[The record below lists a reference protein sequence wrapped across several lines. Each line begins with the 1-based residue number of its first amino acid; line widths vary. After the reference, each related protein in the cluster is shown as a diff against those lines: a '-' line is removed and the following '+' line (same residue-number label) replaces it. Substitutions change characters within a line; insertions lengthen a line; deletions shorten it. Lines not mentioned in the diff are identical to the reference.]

1 MRLICGFFQLDGSVA
16 SESLLRKMISQLDV
30 PRLRPSICVWREGP
44 VALAVLDFSERGGAA
59 ASLPENASTV
69 LAADV
74 RLDEQATL
82 ARSIATTTRISD
94 DALLLEVLARTG
106 PLGLDK
112 VYGDFAF
119 ATWNKTSQL
128 LTCGRDVFG
137 IRPLSYAHQAGKR
150 FAFASFGRVLHES
163 GVVPKTVDEDALAR
177 RLAHAAR
184 ADDSLI
190 AGIKRLPAA
199 HYMQVS
205 RDGISIKPYWQL
217 DRAAIGTRDC
227 SPEDAAR
234 ELRRLVADAV
244 QCRLKS
250 AAEIGAH
257 LSGGLDSSAIA
268 VLASRQLGEQGRAL
282 HAYSFLDRQRN
293 DVTFEDETAFVQSVL
308 DQEGSIDWT
317 PIRPPA
323 GLTDMGTHVD
333 VEKMLPEDDEFPE
346 NQVCARA
353 EQQGVDLILS
363 GWGGDEA
370 ATFNGRGVL
379 AEMFRRGRWRTVAAQ
394 MSALSRERGHSMT
407 RILYGEILAYLLPAT
422 MIDLARRIAG
432 GAARVDS
439 EIARSLSAQWRKRL
453 AASNRAPLSMAPDGR
468 ENRWR
473 LMNNWHIAS
482 RAEEWAHI
490 GARNGLAFAFPLLDR
505 RVVEYALSLPSTH
518 FLRDGFRRRPFRDA
532 MVGVLPERVRL
543 RHQKYAPFPSTL
555 LSLAERKA
563 EFLQMIAAL
572 EKKSR
577 VRGLLDL
584 AHLRKKVEAF
594 PAPEVVRDKLSK
606 NELPRDAAS
615 MVAVVNALSA
625 AAYLEQ
631 HGTGGTSEG
640 TDAPR

>member
-1 MRLICGFFQLDGSVA
+1 
-16 SESLLRKMISQLDV
+16 
-30 PRLRPSICVWREGP
+30 
-44 VALAVLDFSERGGAA
+44 
-59 ASLPENASTV
+59 
-69 LAADV
+69 
-74 RLDEQATL
+74 
-82 ARSIATTTRISD
+82 
-94 DALLLEVLARTG
+94 
-106 PLGLDK
+106 
-112 VYGDFAF
+112 
-119 ATWNKTSQL
+119 
-128 LTCGRDVFG
+128 
-137 IRPLSYAHQAGKR
+137 
-150 FAFASFGRVLHES
+150 
-163 GVVPKTVDEDALAR
+163 
-177 RLAHAAR
+177 
-184 ADDSLI
+184 
-190 AGIKRLPAA
+190 
-199 HYMQVS
+199 
-205 RDGISIKPYWQL
+205 
-217 DRAAIGTRDC
+217 
-227 SPEDAAR
+227 
-234 ELRRLVADAV
+234 
-244 QCRLKS
+244 
-250 AAEIGAH
+250 
-257 LSGGLDSSAIA
+257 
-268 VLASRQLGEQGRAL
+268 
-282 HAYSFLDRQRN
+282 
-293 DVTFEDETAFVQSVL
+293 
-308 DQEGSIDWT
+308 
-317 PIRPPA
+317 
-323 GLTDMGTHVD
+323 
-333 VEKMLPEDDEFPE
+333 
-346 NQVCARA
+346 
-353 EQQGVDLILS
+353 
-363 GWGGDEA
+363 
-370 ATFNGRGVL
+370 
-379 AEMFRRGRWRTVAAQ
+379 
-394 MSALSRERGHSMT
+394 MT

-432 GAARVDS
+432 GAARLDS
-439 EIARSLSAQWRKRL
+439 EIARLLSAQWRKRL

-543 RHQKYAPFPSTL
+543 RHQKYAPFPSSL
-555 LSLAERKA
+555 LSLAERKT